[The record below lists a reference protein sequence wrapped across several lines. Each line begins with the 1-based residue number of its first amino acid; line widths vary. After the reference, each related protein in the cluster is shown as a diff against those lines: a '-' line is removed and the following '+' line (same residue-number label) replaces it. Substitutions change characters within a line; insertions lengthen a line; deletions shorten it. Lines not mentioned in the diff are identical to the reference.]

1 MITKYTIS
9 MILLFILWYCL
20 VGMAMTLMK
29 DCSLIRQSSDL
40 VQLLYI
46 VVVWGIIT
54 ALVIWLG
61 ERVLKFLN
69 KQNPNE

>member
-29 DCSLIRQSSDL
+29 DSLLIRQSSDL

-46 VVVWGIIT
+46 VVVWVLIT
-54 ALVIWLG
+54 ALVIWIG
-61 ERVLKFLN
+61 EKVLKFLN